1 MVFTLSDRI
10 AAFIKLGQQLASLTE
25 EEQSALFY
33 QAQQQNSWFTFS
45 SLAQALKGLQVMLLE
60 EDLNRWI
67 ATYAVKEPARPK
79 EIGIMMAG
87 NIPAVGFHDLLCV
100 LLTGHTACVKLS
112 SLDRV
117 LMQWLIKQLIAL
129 EPRFAQRV
137 VVEEMLKQKEA
148 YIATGSDNSARY
160 FTYYFGKYPHLIRSN
175 RTSVAILSK
184 NTSDEDLQK
193 LGEDVF
199 SYFGLGCRNVSK
211 VFCSKESQ
219 LHRLLEIFSRFQEV
233 ASHHKYFNNYEYN
246 KSIFLV
252 NGTPHLDNG
261 FLLLH
266 QSKELVS
273 PIGVL
278 HYELFK
284 EEEKLKEELKR
295 LDSKI
300 QCTVADASLSLP
312 GVVPFGKSQFPKVWE
327 YADRVDTIAFLLGL
341 EKK

>member
-1 MVFTLSDRI
+1 MAFLLSDRI

-25 EEQSALFY
+25 EEKSTIFY

-45 SLAQALKGLQVMLLE
+45 SLAQAIEGLQVMLLE

-67 ATYAVKEPARPK
+67 STYDNKEPARPR

-100 LLTGHTACVKLS
+100 LLTGHRACVKLS

-117 LMQWLIKQLIAL
+117 LMQWLIDQITSL
-129 EPRFAQRV
+129 EPRFSQRV

-175 RTSVAILSK
+175 RTSVAVLSK
-184 NTSDEDLQK
+184 HTSDEDLQK

-211 VFCSKESQ
+211 VFCSEESQ
-219 LHRLLEIFSRFQEV
+219 LQRLLEIFSRFQEV

-278 HYELFK
+278 YYELFE

-295 LDSKI
+295 LESTI
-300 QCTVADASLSLP
+300 QCIIADASFSLP
-312 GVVPFGKSQFPKVWE
+312 GVIPFGKSQFPQVWD

-341 EKK
+341 ERK